1 MGSKKV
7 VFTLNGLMF
16 GGVARNTINLANHM
30 AKEGHDISIL
40 LFGRRRDLET
50 EIDKTVKVRT
60 MGRDYRFSF
69 FPFLFYLLLE
79 RPDLVI
85 SAKDEVNVFVTL
97 VHRLSFIPGRC
108 VITIRTTLSQQM
120 KYSPTKRSNLTM
132 LLAKR
137 VYRWADTVVAVS
149 RGTARDAE
157 RFLNLPD
164 NSIRTIY
171 NPAAKPSAF
180 HEDFPLPGH
189 PFFQPQPVTG
199 KRAPVVL
206 ACGRYHLQKNFE
218 GLIRSFA
225 QVVREHDAR
234 LIILGEGGL
243 QNDLQD
249 LIDKLHLQEFV
260 SLRSPVL
267 QPEAYMNH
275 AEVFVL
281 NSLWE
286 GFSNVLVE
294 ALSVGSAIVSV
305 DCPHGPS
312 EVLEGGKYGK
322 LVPINDPEAMSQA
335 IIDALKNKRQVKPE
349 ELLSRAADF
358 TPAVIAA
365 QYLALH
371 SQPSKDR

>member
-1 MGSKKV
+1 MGLKKV

-30 AKEGHDISIL
+30 AKNGHDVSIL
-40 LFGRRRDLET
+40 LFGRCRDLET
-50 EIDKTVKVRT
+50 EINENVKVRII
-60 MGRDYRFSF
+60 GRNYHLSF

-85 SAKDEVNVFVTL
+85 SAKDEVNVFATL
-97 VHRLSFIPGRC
+97 VHRLSFIPGKC

-120 KYSPTKRSNLTM
+120 KYSPKKWSNLTM

-149 RGTARDAE
+149 KGTARDAE

-164 NSIRTIY
+164 NFIQTIY
-171 NPAAKPSAF
+171 HPAAKPSSF
-180 HEDFPLPGH
+180 HKDFPLPEH
-189 PFFQPQPVTG
+189 PFFQSQPVTG
-199 KRAPVVL
+199 ERAPVVL
-206 ACGRYHLQKNFE
+206 ACGRYHTQKNFE

-225 QVVREHDAR
+225 QIVREHDAR

-243 QNDLQD
+243 ESDLQD
-249 LIDKLHLQEFV
+249 LINELQLQEFV
-260 SLRSPVL
+260 CLRPPVM
-267 QPEAYMNH
+267 QPEAYMQH
-275 AEVFVL
+275 AELFVL

-294 ALSVGSAIVSV
+294 AMSVGSNIVSV

-312 EVLEGGKYGK
+312 EVLKGGKYGK
-322 LVPINDPEAMSQA
+322 LVPINDPEALSQA
-335 IIDALKNKRQVKPE
+335 ISDALKNKQQVKPE
-349 ELLSRAADF
+349 ILLRRAADF
-358 TPAVIAA
+358 TPAAIAA

-371 SQPSKDR
+371 S